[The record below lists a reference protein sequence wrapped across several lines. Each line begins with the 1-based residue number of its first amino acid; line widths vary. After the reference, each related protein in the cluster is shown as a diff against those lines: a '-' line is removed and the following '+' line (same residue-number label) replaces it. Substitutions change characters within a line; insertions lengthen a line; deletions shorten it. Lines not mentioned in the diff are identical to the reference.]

1 MKKLPAIMT
10 GSLKIDPIFC
20 LQELLND
27 PDGSEEQNRLGKSLT
42 CINDSDYG
50 NDKHEDA
57 PEPSDEGD
65 DSDESEKCD
74 NETLIGI
81 ESEII
86 GTLTVYISSEVSKDN
101 SDESAHNRY
110 DSENLVTRINRCIKR
125 S

>member
-1 MKKLPAIMT
+1 MT
-10 GSLKIDPIFC
+10 GSLNIDPVFC

-42 CINDSDYG
+42 CINGSDYD

-65 DSDESEKCD
+65 DSDKGEKCD
-74 NETLIGI
+74 NKTLISI

-101 SDESAHNRY
+101 SYESAQNCN
-110 DSENLVTRINRCIKR
+110 DSEKLVTRINRCIKR